1 MPDGT
6 FGRSTY
12 SSRRR
17 TSELANSLHSLYV
30 ALWANFA
37 CFCIGLLT
45 QPEAESGIK
54 GRIISGV
61 LPVRHYCLS
70 QLNKQWLHM
79 QSYMQM
85 SSLEE
90 LSFFIMKMSQQLL
103 QVYACAITFVKSL
116 CSDMYYNSMAGGK
129 RNT

>member
-1 MPDGT
+1 MPFYYDCGVDFLPDGT
-6 FGRSTY
+6 YGRLEY
-12 SSRRR
+12 LFRMG
-17 TSELANSLHSLYV
+17 TSALVNSLHSLYV

-37 CFCIGLLT
+37 CFCIGMLT

-90 LSFFIMKMSQQLL
+90 LSFFIMKLSQQLL
-103 QVYACAITFVKSL
+103 QVRIILYRWKVF
-116 CSDMYYNSMAGGK
+116 NSIG
-129 RNT
+129 